1 MTLTEKDITS
11 EVARKLREDSG
22 LTQKAFWEPLGV
34 QQSVG
39 CRYERDIDVPKAVR
53 ILLVAR
59 YVSGVTIDAA
69 THDGV
74 AELKTLGAIQ
84 SNIKE
89 AKSIASAVR
98 GDLAKATKKLQDAHN
113 ALSSI

>member
-1 MTLTEKDITS
+1 MTLTEKDITA
-11 EVARKLREDSG
+11 EVARKLRENAG
-22 LTQKAFWEPLGV
+22 LTQRAFWEPLGV

-39 CRYERDIDVPKAVR
+39 CRYEKDIEIPKSVR

-59 YVSGVTIDAA
+59 YVSGMTIDAA

-74 AELKTLGAIQ
+74 AELTKLGAIQ

-98 GDLAKATKKLQDAHN
+98 GDLVKASKKLQDAHD
-113 ALSSI
+113 ALASI